1 MDYRALYG
9 ETADERETL
18 ERYRSIGEGFRAL
31 NGKAPEVFYSS
42 PGRAEIVGNHT
53 DHNLG
58 KVIVAA
64 ISCDIVAAVG
74 KRADGLAEIVSKGF
88 RPVRFRIADTAPK
101 RHETGRSASLA
112 RGVAAGLEKTG
123 FSLKGFGGFTAYT
136 ESTVFRGAGV
146 SSSAAF
152 EVLIAEIFNDLWL
165 GGRLTAKDKAA
176 VGHFAEN
183 EYFGKPCGLL
193 DQSGVACGGL
203 NKIDF
208 KTPDAPFV
216 SPLPV
221 PKGYS
226 LVITNTGGS
235 HSGLTQHY
243 TAIREDM
250 AAVAAFFGK
259 KFLREVNESEFFRS
273 LPSLKK
279 RVSERAILRSV
290 HFFEENVRVDRAAEA
305 LKRSDMPAF
314 LKCLKESGESS
325 QKYLQNCFVPGS
337 VVQPVSLAL
346 KLSERILKQGGCRLH
361 GGGFAGTVIACV
373 SEAERENYTSEM
385 ARVFGRE
392 NVFTASV
399 RRMGTARVDV

>member
-1 MDYRALYG
+1 M
-9 ETADERETL
+9 
-18 ERYRSIGEGFRAL
+18 
-31 NGKAPEVFYSS
+31 
-42 PGRAEIVGNHT
+42 
-53 DHNLG
+53 
-58 KVIVAA
+58 
-64 ISCDIVAAVG
+64 
-74 KRADGLAEIVSKGF
+74 
-88 RPVRFRIADTAPK
+88 RFRIADTAPK
-101 RHETGRSASLA
+101 RHEAGRSASLA
-112 RGVAAGLEKTG
+112 RGVAAGLEKKG

-208 KTPDAPFV
+208 KTPDAPVV

-273 LPSLKK
+273 FPSLKK

-290 HFFEENVRVDRAAEA
+290 HFFEENARVDRAAEA

-337 VVQPVSLAL
+337 AVQPVSLAL

-373 SEAERENYTSEM
+373 SEAERENYTREM
-385 ARVFGRE
+385 ARIFGRE

>member
-1 MDYRALYG
+1 MGYRALYG
-9 ETADERETL
+9 ETADEREPL
-18 ERYRSIGEGFRAL
+18 ERYRSIGGGFRAL

-64 ISCDIVAAVG
+64 VSCDIVAAVG
-74 KRADGLAEIVSKGF
+74 RRADGLAEIVSKGF

-101 RHETGRSASLA
+101 RHEAGRSASLA
-112 RGVAAGLEKTG
+112 RGVAAGLEKKG

-203 NKIDF
+203 N
-208 KTPDAPFV
+208 
-216 SPLPV
+216 
-221 PKGYS
+221 
-226 LVITNTGGS
+226 
-235 HSGLTQHY
+235 
-243 TAIREDM
+243 
-250 AAVAAFFGK
+250 
-259 KFLREVNESEFFRS
+259 
-273 LPSLKK
+273 
-279 RVSERAILRSV
+279 
-290 HFFEENVRVDRAAEA
+290 
-305 LKRSDMPAF
+305 
-314 LKCLKESGESS
+314 
-325 QKYLQNCFVPGS
+325 
-337 VVQPVSLAL
+337 
-346 KLSERILKQGGCRLH
+346 
-361 GGGFAGTVIACV
+361 
-373 SEAERENYTSEM
+373 
-385 ARVFGRE
+385 
-392 NVFTASV
+392 
-399 RRMGTARVDV
+399 

>member
-9 ETADERETL
+9 ETADEREPL
-18 ERYRSIGEGFRAL
+18 ERYRSIGGGFRAL

-64 ISCDIVAAVG
+64 VSCDIVAAVG
-74 KRADGLAEIVSKGF
+74 RRADGLAEIVSKGF
-88 RPVRFRIADTAPK
+88 APCGSGSRIPRRNVT
-101 RHETGRSASLA
+101 RRGGA
-112 RGVAAGLEKTG
+112 RRLRAAWRRGWKKG
-123 FSLKGFGGFTAYT
+123 FFLKGFGGFTAYT

-208 KTPDAPFV
+208 KTPDAPVV
-216 SPLPV
+216 SPCPYR
-221 PKGYS
+221 KG
-226 LVITNTGGS
+226 
-235 HSGLTQHY
+235 
-243 TAIREDM
+243 IRWSSPIR
-250 AAVAAFFGK
+250 AAPIRA
-259 KFLREVNESEFFRS
+259 
-273 LPSLKK
+273 LPSITRPYARIWRPL
-279 RVSERAILRSV
+279 RLFSEKSFCAKSTKAN
-290 HFFEENVRVDRAAEA
+290 F
-305 LKRSDMPAF
+305 
-314 LKCLKESGESS
+314 
-325 QKYLQNCFVPGS
+325 FVPFRR
-337 VVQPVSLAL
+337 L
-346 KLSERILKQGGCRLH
+346 KNG
-361 GGGFAGTVIACV
+361 
-373 SEAERENYTSEM
+373 
-385 ARVFGRE
+385 
-392 NVFTASV
+392 
-399 RRMGTARVDV
+399 

>member
-1 MDYRALYG
+1 M
-9 ETADERETL
+9 
-18 ERYRSIGEGFRAL
+18 
-31 NGKAPEVFYSS
+31 
-42 PGRAEIVGNHT
+42 
-53 DHNLG
+53 
-58 KVIVAA
+58 
-64 ISCDIVAAVG
+64 
-74 KRADGLAEIVSKGF
+74 
-88 RPVRFRIADTAPK
+88 
-101 RHETGRSASLA
+101 
-112 RGVAAGLEKTG
+112 
-123 FSLKGFGGFTAYT
+123 
-136 ESTVFRGAGV
+136 
-146 SSSAAF
+146 
-152 EVLIAEIFNDLWL
+152 
-165 GGRLTAKDKAA
+165 
-176 VGHFAEN
+176 
-183 EYFGKPCGLL
+183 
-193 DQSGVACGGL
+193 
-203 NKIDF
+203 
-208 KTPDAPFV
+208 
-216 SPLPV
+216 PV

-273 LPSLKK
+273 FPSLKK

-290 HFFEENVRVDRAAEA
+290 HFFEENARVDRAAEA

-337 VVQPVSLAL
+337 AVQPVSLAL

-373 SEAERENYTSEM
+373 SEAERENYTREM
-385 ARVFGRE
+385 ARIFGRE